1 MYENEVT
8 LYTDIFKLYQL
19 YVYSPYR
26 KYYPNRS
33 LQIEIPLMRCIN
45 VTFVLHLVDQFR
57 HCDYMIFPLCED
69 HNIERS

>member
-33 LQIEIPLMRCIN
+33 LQIEIAPMPYKRNLRTSPNRPISPL
-45 VTFVLHLVDQFR
+45 
-57 HCDYMIFPLCED
+57 
-69 HNIERS
+69 